1 VGPGTSMGELFRRFW
16 FPAMIPEEL
25 PKFDCDPVRLRLLG
39 ENLIAF
45 RDTNGRVGIRDEKC
59 PNRRASMYFGRNE
72 EYGLRCVYHG

>member
-1 VGPGTSMGELFRRFW
+1 MGELFRRFW
-16 FPAMIPEEL
+16 IPAMIPEEL

-59 PNRRASMYFGRNE
+59 PYRRASMYFGRNE